1 MAATISSDIVLILE
15 DQPTPLYVRLAADQ
29 TRRLARAVS
38 VSGKSKRQLVE
49 DAVREH
55 LTDDGLVVGGRV
67 ALREEMPEI
76 LTAAE
81 AASLLRVD
89 EGQLID
95 AARRCDLPGRMVG
108 SDWRFSRSALLS
120 WLGADQGQDGA
131 ERSAASRVG

>member
-1 MAATISSDIVLILE
+1 MRRTSATGRRFLAATISSDIVLILE

-95 AARRCDLPGRMVG
+95 AAR
-108 SDWRFSRSALLS
+108 
-120 WLGADQGQDGA
+120 
-131 ERSAASRVG
+131 